1 MAYSEQDKRRIF
13 TEICKHVSK
22 GQSINK
28 TFKSGV
34 MEINQDTF
42 FDWLGKSKE
51 FSEIYTCACEE
62 RATGEFEEMREIAF
76 NIEDCYYIDKD
87 GIKRV
92 DNGMV
97 NLKRIQEDVIKFR
110 VARMHPKKYGDK
122 IQVDN
127 TNSDGSFERQGLLAN
142 CSPKA
147 LEQIKSIIEQENDI
161 Q

>member
-1 MAYSEQDKRRIF
+1 
-13 TEICKHVSK
+13 
-22 GQSINK
+22 
-28 TFKSGV
+28 
-34 MEINQDTF
+34 
-42 FDWLGKSKE
+42 
-51 FSEIYTCACEE
+51 
-62 RATGEFEEMREIAF
+62 MREIAF
-76 NIEDCYYIDKD
+76 TVEDCYYIDKD
-87 GIKRV
+87 GIQRI

-97 NLKRIQEDVIKFR
+97 NLRRIQVDVIKFR

-161 Q
+161 H